1 MKPRHLLV
9 IAAAS
14 IAFSL
19 PAAAQSRDSRDTFD
33 SVFDRIDP
41 EVLFKGLIRENDV
54 SLLFQHLRESVAASA
69 RGEEAQ
75 QSEAMKHRS
84 EQIQREIAARGSVL
98 LSALLTAFE
107 SAARQAVREGLGGF
121 DTKAPREPPFPR

>member
-1 MKPRHLLV
+1 M
-9 IAAAS
+9 
-14 IAFSL
+14 
-19 PAAAQSRDSRDTFD
+19 
-33 SVFDRIDP
+33 FDRIDP

-84 EQIQREIAARGSVL
+84 EQIQREIAARGSML